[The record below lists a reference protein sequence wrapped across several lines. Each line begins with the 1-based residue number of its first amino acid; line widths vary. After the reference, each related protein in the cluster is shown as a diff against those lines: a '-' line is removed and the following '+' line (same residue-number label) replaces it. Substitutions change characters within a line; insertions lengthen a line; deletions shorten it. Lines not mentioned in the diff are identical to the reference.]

1 MPTGYT
7 AKLHNGEEQTFPEF
21 VMSCARAFGALITMR
36 DDPADA
42 EIPDEFKPSDYH
54 VRELEKAR
62 ERLSEVEGWTFDQV
76 SSAAEEDFQKRLRY
90 WRELCTTKA
99 ARQARYAAML
109 RQVGQWTPPTEEH
122 VELKKFMLDQLQTS
136 IDFDCNYALKQAVPE
151 HVSPELYRQ
160 QRIEKAQRDIAYHE
174 KEQAGEAERAR
185 NRTAW
190 VRALRSSLGPV
201 GTAGRTGEKE

>member
-76 SSAAEEDFQKRLRY
+76 SSG
-90 WRELCTTKA
+90 
-99 ARQARYAAML
+99 
-109 RQVGQWTPPTEEH
+109 GQ
-122 VELKKFMLDQLQTS
+122 
-136 IDFDCNYALKQAVPE
+136 
-151 HVSPELYRQ
+151 R
-160 QRIEKAQRDIAYHE
+160 
-174 KEQAGEAERAR
+174 R
-185 NRTAW
+185 N
-190 VRALRSSLGPV
+190 
-201 GTAGRTGEKE
+201 TAGRRIPHVRTRRFTGFRCSRTSRRRTKATMIFCGGW